1 MKTAFSIAVLA
12 VLLVA
17 PGRCFALWSID
28 PVSTERAK
36 QLGMEVRSTAA
47 GPNQVR
53 VELEFKIEG
62 RFEEFSPEGKFKDR
76 SGVELRIG
84 EENNQRLFDSH
95 ALVTVRLREDRS
107 KPGRVAVSFTAD
119 RTQLDKINL
128 WVMAPESDGG
138 TAYVLRVKDFVEP
151 EKGR

>member
-1 MKTAFSIAVLA
+1 MKAAFSIAVLA
-12 VLLVA
+12 VVLVA
-17 PGRCFALWSID
+17 PGRCFALWEIVV
-28 PVSTERAK
+28 VSNELAK
-36 QLGMEVRSTAA
+36 KMGMQVRSEAA
-47 GPNQVR
+47 GPDQVR
-53 VELEFKIEG
+53 VELEFKTEG
-62 RFEEFSPEGKFKDR
+62 KFEEFSPEGKFKDR

-84 EENNQRLFDSH
+84 EGNNQRLFDSQ
-95 ALVTVRLREDRS
+95 ALVTARLRENRS

-128 WVMAPESDGG
+128 WVMAPERDGG